1 MSSTSVAPTTA
12 VSTVLQTIS
21 KCACLCNDLKTLY
34 RNVSIDPE
42 FANLTSEE
50 ILEKIIEKLRVNKST
65 LSATIRK
72 KTSATD
78 NRPSSV
84 SVGAIA
90 VVLIAT
96 VFGLLVAG
104 DGVKLAT
111 YVVQKIN
118 SFFDIGT

>member
-1 MSSTSVAPTTA
+1 MSSANVTPTSA
-12 VSTVLQTIS
+12 VSTVSQTPS
-21 KCACLCNDLKTLY
+21 NCACLCNDLKTLY
-34 RNVSIDPE
+34 RNFSIDPE

-84 SVGAIA
+84 SVGAVA
-90 VVLIAT
+90 VVFMAT
-96 VFGLLVAG
+96 EFGLLVAG
-104 DGVKLAT
+104 EGVQLAT
-111 YVVQKIN
+111 YVVQKMF
-118 SFFDIGT
+118 SLLSGT